1 MAIGDSCKT
10 AGKYC
15 MVVGGVTF
23 FIMALSS
30 TFVFDLVIIAALSKQ
45 ANEAAEDK
53 NNNSVVAIEKFVL
66 TYWLWNVISK
76 SSNPFVLFLFSPF
89 VSMAAAALAVYLD
102 VAFIAW
108 GIAAGWGLGLAL
120 VLTGYG
126 LYKFGQYLSGEET
139 HLPRASGAEGN
150 HGIVSIMMKEFGLFE
165 VLPTAVATAIHP
177 EADDGIAYSA
187 DGEPILQ
194 ARY

>member
-1 MAIGDSCKT
+1 
-10 AGKYC
+10 
-15 MVVGGVTF
+15 
-23 FIMALSS
+23 
-30 TFVFDLVIIAALSKQ
+30 
-45 ANEAAEDK
+45 
-53 NNNSVVAIEKFVL
+53 VL

-76 SSNPFVLFLFSPF
+76 NSNPFVLFLFSPF

-139 HLPRASGAEGN
+139 HLPRASRAEGN
-150 HGIVSIMMKEFGLFE
+150 HGIVLKMMKEFGLFE

-177 EADDGIAYSA
+177 EADEGIAYSV
-187 DGEPILQ
+187 DGERISRSALLT
-194 ARY
+194 AYR